1 MNTNEEH
8 NLSHQQQ
15 RFCDEY
21 LVHFNAFKAAVNA
34 GYSENT
40 ARKGELLHLP
50 KVQYYLQDAMRKTQS
65 RLQITHD
72 MILSELAK
80 IAFSNM
86 GNYYDEYAVLKPMNQ
101 LTNDEKAAISQYQ
114 IMDAMDDHGQRIGE
128 LSKIKLHNKM
138 SALDKIA
145 RHLGFYGTVEK
156 KVEVAPA
163 VAVGLDEKK
172 SVETGALSQESESES
187 SVVNGESDE
196 VEVSA
201 ENFENILTI
210 SPLLVSG
217 SGGLGLVKPLCKS
230 GIATLSLAMTRGEQ
244 ECFSALAIEADTG
257 LVAKA
262 CAV

>member
-1 MNTNEEH
+1 MIFLGFSESKKFCASAPLREIFQTAQSSLFPSVILKPIYTMNTNDEH

-114 IMDAMDDHGQRIGE
+114 IMDAMD
-128 LSKIKLHNKM
+128 N
-138 SALDKIA
+138 
-145 RHLGFYGTVEK
+145 Y
-156 KVEVAPA
+156 
-163 VAVGLDEKK
+163 
-172 SVETGALSQESESES
+172 
-187 SVVNGESDE
+187 
-196 VEVSA
+196 
-201 ENFENILTI
+201 
-210 SPLLVSG
+210 
-217 SGGLGLVKPLCKS
+217 
-230 GIATLSLAMTRGEQ
+230 
-244 ECFSALAIEADTG
+244 
-257 LVAKA
+257 
-262 CAV
+262 

>member
-1 MNTNEEH
+1 MNTNDEH

-138 SALDKIA
+138 SALDRIA
-145 RHLGFYGTVEK
+145 RHLNFYGSTVK
-156 KVEVAPA
+156 PGVQ
-163 VAVGLDEKK
+163 
-172 SVETGALSQESESES
+172 SQESRARNQEGESEKLK
-187 SVVNGESDE
+187 VESPEDG
-196 VEVSA
+196 
-201 ENFENILTI
+201 
-210 SPLLVSG
+210 LLVTTPT
-217 SGGLGLVKPLCKS
+217 K
-230 GIATLSLAMTRGEQ
+230 
-244 ECFSALAIEADTG
+244 
-257 LVAKA
+257 
-262 CAV
+262 

>member
-1 MNTNEEH
+1 MNTNDEH

-138 SALDKIA
+138 AALDRIA
-145 RHLGFYGTVEK
+145 RHLGFYGVVEK
-156 KVEVAPA
+156 KVAVAPA
-163 VAVGLDEKK
+163 VAVGLEEKR
-172 SVETGALSQESESES
+172 SPEPEVLSPESESEL
-187 SVVNGESDE
+187 SVVSGESNE
-196 VEVSA
+196 VVEVTA
-201 ENFENILTI
+201 ENMENILTF
-210 SPLLVSG
+210 SPLAQCLNDRMTDGLNEESLFIGEFALG
-217 SGGLGLVKPLCKS
+217 SG
-230 GIATLSLAMTRGEQ
+230 
-244 ECFSALAIEADTG
+244 ADTG
-257 LVAKA
+257 PVAKA